1 MDSQKVDLFLATS
14 QKFFEPA
21 QLPFIREQLSLIDD
35 SRFLAVSSMEYRDP
49 MMMLLVSIIGG
60 SLIGGSLGID
70 RFILGDTGLGVA
82 KLLTAGGCGIFII
95 IDWFQIQSLTRRKNM
110 ELFMRALNF

>member
-21 QLPFIREQLSLIDD
+21 QLPFNREQLAILED

-49 MMMLLVSIIGG
+49 TTMLLVSIFAGY
-60 SLIGGSLGID
+60 LGID
-70 RFILGDTGLGVA
+70 RFMLGDTGLGVA
-82 KLLTAGGCGIFII
+82 KLLTAGGCGIFAI
-95 IDWFQIQSLTRRKNM
+95 IDWFQIQNITKRKNM
-110 ELFMRALNF
+110 ELFMRGINL

>member
-60 SLIGGSLGID
+60 SLGID

>member
-1 MDSQKVDLFLATS
+1 MDSHKVDLFLATS

-49 MMMLLVSIIGG
+49 MMLLVSI
-60 SLIGGSLGID
+60 IGGSLGID

-82 KLLTAGGCGIFII
+82 KLLTAGGCGIFTI